1 MAKYIITGFADE
13 AAGDL
18 NGQIAALKRNN
29 MGYIE
34 VRNVNGKCI
43 IDYSEEELEA
53 IAKEFS
59 AAGIKVSSVGSP
71 IGKYNITDDFEP
83 HFERFKKAVKTAQIL
98 GTKYIRMFSFFIPE
112 GEKATDYREEVMKRL
127 NVLVEY
133 AEKEGVQLCHENE
146 AKIYGCLPTEV
157 KDILENV
164 KGIRGIFDPANYIMD
179 DADITWAVD
188 NTKQYIEYLHIKDA
202 TLDGHIIVPAGYGD
216 GKIPEV
222 LEKISAVKDDETF
235 VSVEPHLYKFT
246 GYSNIDSRELKHK
259 FHFENQNESFD
270 AAVNA
275 LKNILTNLGY
285 KEGDDKTWK
294 K

>member
-1 MAKYIITGFADE
+1 MAKYILTGFADE

-18 NGQIAALKRNN
+18 QGQIAALKRNN

-34 VRNVNGKCI
+34 VRNVAGKCI
-43 IDYSEEELEA
+43 IDYSEDELQE
-53 IAKEFS
+53 IAQQLNE
-59 AAGIKVSSVGSP
+59 AGIKVSSIGSP
-71 IGKYNITDDFEP
+71 IGKYNIIDDFEP

-98 GTKYIRMFSFFIPE
+98 GTKNIRMFSFFIPD
-112 GEKATDYREEVMKRL
+112 GEKAKDYRDEVMKRL
-127 NVLVEY
+127 NAMVEY
-133 AEKEGVQLCHENE
+133 AEKEGVLLCHENE
-146 AKIYGCLPTEV
+146 AKIYGCLPEEV

-188 NTKQYIEYLHIKDA
+188 NTKNYIEYLHIKDA
-202 TLDGHIIVPAGYGD
+202 CLDGHIIVPAGHGD
-216 GKIPEV
+216 GKISEV
-222 LEKISAVKDDETF
+222 LTKISEVKDDETF
-235 VSVEPHLYKFT
+235 VSVEPHLFAFM
-246 GYSNIDSRELKHK
+246 GYSNLDTRELKHK

-275 LKNILTNLGY
+275 LKDILKNLGY
-285 KEGDDKTWK
+285 VEGEDKVWK

>member
-1 MAKYIITGFADE
+1 MAEFIITGFADE
-13 AAGDL
+13 SSASL
-18 NGQIAALKRNN
+18 EGQIASLKRNN

-34 VRNVNGKCI
+34 VRNVDGKCI
-43 IDYSEEELEA
+43 IDYSEEDLKAYKAQLDE
-53 IAKEFS
+53 
-59 AAGIKVSSVGSP
+59 AGIKVSSIGSP
-71 IGKYNITDDFEP
+71 IGKYNIVDEFEP

-112 GEKATDYREEVMKRL
+112 GKKPTDYRDEVLSRL
-127 NVLVEY
+127 NALVEY

-146 AKIYGCLPTEV
+146 AKIYGCLPEQV

-188 NTKQYIEYLHIKDA
+188 NTKEYIEYLHIKDA
-202 TLDGHIIVPAGYGD
+202 CLDGHVIVPAGFGD
-216 GKIPEV
+216 GKISEV
-222 LEKISAVKDDETF
+222 LTKISEVRNEKTF
-235 VSVEPHLYKFT
+235 VSIEPHLFAFT
-246 GYSNIDSRELKHK
+246 GYSNIDKRELKHK
-259 FHFENQNESFD
+259 FSFANQNESFD

-275 LKNILTNLGY
+275 LKNILKDLGY
-285 KEGDDKTWK
+285 KEGEDKVWK

>member
-13 AAGDL
+13 AASDL
-18 NGQIAALKRNN
+18 KGQIEALKRNN

-34 VRNVNGKCI
+34 VRNIDGKCV
-43 IDYSEEELEA
+43 IDYTEEE
-53 IAKEFS
+53 IKEFKDELD

-71 IGKYNITDDFEP
+71 IGKYNITDEFEP
-83 HFERFKKAVKTAQIL
+83 HFERFKKAVKTSQIL
-98 GTKYIRMFSFFIPE
+98 GTKNIRMFSFFIPD
-112 GEKATDYREEVMKRL
+112 GEKATNYREEVLKRL
-127 NVLVEY
+127 STMVEY
-133 AEKEGVQLCHENE
+133 AEKEGVLLCHENE
-146 AKIYGCLPTEV
+146 AKIYGCLPAEV

-202 TLDGHIIVPAGYGD
+202 CLDGHIIVPAGHGD
-216 GKIPEV
+216 GKISEV
-222 LEKISAVKDDETF
+222 LTKISEIKDDETF
-235 VSVEPHLYKFT
+235 LSIEPHLFKFT
-246 GYSNIDSRELKHK
+246 GYSNLDNRELKHK
-259 FHFENQNESFD
+259 FHFANQNESFD

-275 LKNILTNLGY
+275 LKDILKNLGY
-285 KEGDDKTWK
+285 EEGEDKTWK